1 MVMNLQLT
9 KGDNI
14 MSSLMY
20 RLIMPVA
27 GLIFLSF
34 TGWATAAEKTAA
46 EKIGFV
52 DVREIML
59 NSDSGKKANEELKKL
74 YEKNRLLVQGSE
86 TELQRI
92 KDELEKQRSILTEA
106 ALKEKEAA
114 YQQKFRDYQA
124 IVKEANE
131 NLQTKDQEF
140 SKDMIAEIQKLI
152 NSIGEKEKFT
162 VIFDLSSVVIPF
174 NNKAND
180 LTKRVME
187 EFNKTYKPKK

>member
-1 MVMNLQLT
+1 MVN
-9 KGDNI
+9 
-14 MSSLMY
+14 SLMY

-34 TGWATAAEKTAA
+34 TGWATAAEKTVADKTA
-46 EKIGFV
+46 VEKIGFV

-86 TELQRI
+86 TELHRI

-124 IVKEANE
+124 IVKEANDSIQAKE
-131 NLQTKDQEF
+131 QEF
-140 SKDMIAEIQKLI
+140 LKDMVAEIQKLI

-162 VIFDLSSVVIPF
+162 VIFDLSSAAITF

-180 LTKRVME
+180 LTKRVMD

>member
-1 MVMNLQLT
+1 MMN
-9 KGDNI
+9 
-14 MSSLMY
+14 SFMY
-20 RLIMPVA
+20 RLIIPVA
-27 GLIFLSF
+27 ALILLSF
-34 TGWATAAEKTAA
+34 TGWAMAAEKMATEKTTS

-52 DVREIML
+52 DVREIMI

-106 ALKEKEAA
+106 ALKEKEAT

-131 NLQTKDQEF
+131 HLQTKDQEF
-140 SKDMIAEIQKLI
+140 SKEMIAEIQKLI

-162 VIFDLSSVVIPF
+162 VIFDLSSVAIPF

>member
-1 MVMNLQLT
+1 MMN
-9 KGDNI
+9 
-14 MSSLMY
+14 SFMY
-20 RLIMPVA
+20 RLIIPVA
-27 GLIFLSF
+27 ALILLSF
-34 TGWATAAEKTAA
+34 TGWAMAAEKMATEKTTS

-52 DVREIML
+52 DVREIMI

-106 ALKEKEAA
+106 ALKEKEAT

-131 NLQTKDQEF
+131 HLQTKDQEF
-140 SKDMIAEIQKLI
+140 SKEMIAEIQKLI

-162 VIFDLSSVVIPF
+162 VIFDLSSAAITF

-180 LTKRVME
+180 LTKRVMD